1 MTEVLIGLGSN
12 LSLKDFDSIHLL
24 ASACVLLQKFLKNLS
39 PSSVYKTAPMYL
51 ENQNDFYNLVVGATF
66 NGSPEILLEKLH
78 IVENILGRN
87 RALERRNGERTLD
100 LDIEL
105 FGKEKLNS
113 STLIIPH
120 ERMLERAF
128 VLKPF
133 LELLSENADVKRS
146 GQFLNDKLTFDS
158 KIVSQKLSNLSE
170 QKIELYLEKQKFVEM
185 IDDKSFIKF
194 VEQKY
199 GREFEK

>member
-12 LSLKDFDSIHLL
+12 IPLKEFDSIHILC
-24 ASACVLLQKFLKNLS
+24 AACILLQKFLKNVS

-66 NGSPEILLEKLH
+66 NENPENLLKKLH
-78 IVENILGRN
+78 LVENILGRN
-87 RALERRNGERTLD
+87 RVKERRNGERTLD

-105 FGKEKLNS
+105 FGKETLNS

-133 LELLSENADVKRS
+133 LELLSENADLKRS

-170 QKIELYLEKQKFVEM
+170 QKIELYLEKQKFVKM

>member
-1 MTEVLIGLGSN
+1 
-12 LSLKDFDSIHLL
+12 
-24 ASACVLLQKFLKNLS
+24 
-39 PSSVYKTAPMYL
+39 
-51 ENQNDFYNLVVGATF
+51 
-66 NGSPEILLEKLH
+66 
-78 IVENILGRN
+78 
-87 RALERRNGERTLD
+87 
-100 LDIEL
+100 
-105 FGKEKLNS
+105 
-113 STLIIPH
+113 
-120 ERMLERAF
+120 MLERAF

-158 KIVSQKLSNLSE
+158 KIVSQKLSSLSE
-170 QKIELYLEKQKFVEM
+170 QRIELYLEKQKFVKM

>member
-146 GQFLNDKLTFDS
+146 GQFLNNKLTFDS

>member
-24 ASACVLLQKFLKNLS
+24 ASACILLQKFLKNVS

-66 NGSPEILLEKLH
+66 DKNPKTLLEKLH

-105 FGKEKLNS
+105 FGKETLNS

-158 KIVSQKLSNLSE
+158 KIVSQKLSKLSE

>member
-66 NGSPEILLEKLH
+66 NGSPETLLEKLH

-146 GQFLNDKLTFDS
+146 GQFLNNKLTFDS

>member
-24 ASACVLLQKFLKNLS
+24 ASACILLQKFLKNVS

-66 NGSPEILLEKLH
+66 DKNPETLLEKLH

-105 FGKEKLNS
+105 FGKETLNS

>member
-12 LSLKDFDSIHLL
+12 LSFNGFDSIHIL
-24 ASACVLLQKFLKNLS
+24 ASACIILQKFLRNLS

-51 ENQNDFYNLVVGATF
+51 ENQNDFYNLVIGASF
-66 NGSPEILLEKLH
+66 DGNPEKLLEKLH
-78 IVENILGRN
+78 VVENILGRN
-87 RALERRNGERTLD
+87 RAKEKRNGERTLD

-105 FGKEKLNS
+105 FGKETLNS
-113 STLIIPH
+113 AALIIPH

-158 KIVSQKLSNLSE
+158 KIVSQKISKLSE
-170 QKIELYLEKQKFVEM
+170 QKIELYLEKQKFVKM
-185 IDDKSFIKF
+185 IDDKSFIEF

-199 GREFEK
+199 GQEFGR

>member
-24 ASACVLLQKFLKNLS
+24 ASACILLQKFLKNVS

-66 NGSPEILLEKLH
+66 DKNHKTLLKKLH

-105 FGKEKLNS
+105 FGKETLNS